1 MPPALRRYRQGLQA
15 SGVPRE
21 TWRAVGRPRMAR
33 TGLPAAPGS
42 RRRGSVGGRPRYG
55 GRAACPPAPSD
66 SPSLGTHAAAQRPAR
81 CAGTWAGLSGA
92 TPSPVLAVVPGLGTT
107 LCLSGSDAIERST
120 QAGHLAMH
128 PGAAWGPQPVPSWT
142 LASLSLLA
150 LELRSPPTAGAPA
163 QQLAGTAIVVL
174 LGMPGR
180 TVVTGSGRSRYCA
193 PGSGACSA
201 SQPAGR
207 ACSLATGAR
216 VGPASVDTC
225 RTVEGGTST

>member
-92 TPSPVLAVVPGLGTT
+92 THAPVLAVVPGLGTT

-128 PGAAWGPQPVPSWT
+128 PGAAWFPSRGMHGRWPVCRCWPWSFARHLPQGRP
-142 LASLSLLA
+142 
-150 LELRSPPTAGAPA
+150 RK
-163 QQLAGTAIVVL
+163 QLAGTAIVVL
-174 LGMPGR
+174 IGMPGR
-180 TVVTGSGRSRYCA
+180 TVVTGSGRSRYSAPGRGARLPHLQVELVPLPPA
-193 PGSGACSA
+193 PGSGRRRSIPPRRWREGQA
-201 SQPAGR
+201 S
-207 ACSLATGAR
+207 
-216 VGPASVDTC
+216 
-225 RTVEGGTST
+225 